1 MTEVERQL
9 ADSWRYLRLTPAE
22 FYRLTPREFQIMMRM
37 ESEHLHD
44 ELERAARIA
53 LMHEQASR
61 AKRPKLSDLYKRPT
75 NEHNDETLADK
86 AEAANHAQEWLAQFT
101 FEARE
106 KNKER
111 R

>member
-9 ADSWRYLRLTPAE
+9 GDGWRYLRLTPAE
-22 FYRLTPREFQIMMRM
+22 FFRLTPREFQIMMRM
-37 ESEHLHD
+37 EREHLHD

-53 LMHEQASR
+53 LMHEQAAR

-75 NEHNDETLADK
+75 KEHNDETLADK
-86 AEAANHAQEWLAQFT
+86 AEAAHHAQEWLAQFT
-101 FEARE
+101 FETRE